1 MASKRIL
8 IHYLGTKGGGAL
20 YNYNLTKGFAQA
32 DFEVVS
38 IVGASNE
45 TLEMHKQ
52 LNADLHVLPVFRQS
66 IIKPLLRMV
75 PFFVQALRVYWE
87 NRETIVLITMTSP
100 LDILLLPMWSLM
112 KTKLAF
118 VAHDVRTRDGAPKFG
133 PWLSRL
139 IARRA
144 KWIIA
149 LSKEAEKDCI
159 ESKCVHKHNQIIRSI
174 HGAFHYEKSDEATDD
189 GMLKILVF
197 GRLEYYRG
205 IDIALEAYKK
215 LEESGYQVRLEIWG
229 SGDISAYKQII
240 DNCSRIQIVNR
251 WIAEDEVSM
260 VFKGCGILLAPYRH
274 ASQSGVVPLAISMGY
289 PVIASS
295 VGGLKEQVANNVNG
309 ILLGEPIWPDMI
321 VSCIADLLSDRRRLS
336 TLYETTQKCGDEL
349 KNWQKISTDLW
360 SKLQ

>member
-32 DFEVVS
+32 GFEVVS

-45 TLEMHKQ
+45 TLDKHEP
-52 LNADLHVLPVFRQS
+52 LNAELHVLPVLRRS
-66 IIKPLLRMV
+66 IIKSLLKLV
-75 PFFVQALRVYWE
+75 PFIGQALGVYWA
-87 NRETIVLITMTSP
+87 NRNKIVLVTMASP
-100 LDILLLPMWSLM
+100 LDILLLPIWALF
-112 KTKLAF
+112 KAKLAF
-118 VAHDVRTRDGAPKFG
+118 VAHDVRTRNGAPKFG

-149 LSKEAEKDCI
+149 LSNEAEKDCI
-159 ESKCVHKHNQIIRSI
+159 ESGCVQKHNQIIRSI
-174 HGAFHYEKSDEATDD
+174 HGAFHYEKNDGVTDD
-189 GMLKILVF
+189 GVLKILVF

-205 IDIALEAYKK
+205 VDIALEAYKK
-215 LEESGYQVRLEIWG
+215 LEENGYQVKLEIWG
-229 SGDISAYKQII
+229 SGDISSYKHLI
-240 DNCSRIQIVNR
+240 DNCKRIKIVNR
-251 WIAEDEVSM
+251 WIAENEVSM

-295 VGGLKEQVANNVNG
+295 VGGLKEQVTNNVNG
-309 ILLGEPIWPDMI
+309 ILLGEQIWPDMI
-321 VSCIADLLSDRRRLS
+321 VSCIADLLSDRHRLS
-336 TLYETTQKCGDEL
+336 TLYDTTQKCGDEL
-349 KNWQKISTDLW
+349 KNWKKISIDLW
-360 SKLQ
+360 EKLQ